1 MARLLMNM
9 SWLTWL
15 TKKYDVFFAVDEIRQ
30 SKRLQ
35 AVFLASWFICFF
47 DLEKRSTYPGI
58 KNHEICWAFFEN
70 CKHYFPFETLP
81 NSYNY
86 MIWNGLIL
94 TLLFAAVWAAIQVR
108 WSLAHFF
115 LGLVLIWKFCLNFI
129 FINSHQTNFEL
140 LHLIPSFIL
149 LFSKNKLFSLRITWA
164 LACLFAARVK
174 LNEGWILGSYFTSLR
189 LGLPLIPKPLIPI
202 VTNAVI
208 LGEIILSYGLI
219 AKNDRVRKIS
229 LSTWLGFHLYSAT
242 FVGFYYP
249 VRCLLF
255 LGTIFAF
262 PQNDS
267 SFAKS
272 ESKRM
277 SLRSWVAIG
286 LIVFINFLP
295 SVVSKDPNLSTEG
308 LDYGFF
314 MINSNYQCLSS
325 VTTLNSSGAAIKN
338 WKSGST
344 AAMNRCFVIDTFQ
357 AIKRQCAQL
366 GPGQKI
372 TWSFL
377 QSQNGGPF
385 YEIIS
390 EPDACALTFNAF
402 APNSWIRTP
411 TEQLI
416 RGYPEKNSAL
426 SVNQIPEIKS
436 LPFELNSNSVLKDH
450 YNLLLLFYKVVWG
463 FIFFLMICAGIKIK
477 LPLSRII
484 KK

>member
-1 MARLLMNM
+1 MKM
-9 SWLTWL
+9 SWLIWL
-15 TKKYDVFFAVDEIRQ
+15 TKKYNSLFAVDEIRQ

-35 AVFLASWFICFF
+35 AVFLASWFICLF
-47 DLEKRSTYPGI
+47 DLEKRSTNPSFKKYAT
-58 KNHEICWAFFEN
+58 CWAYFEN
-70 CKHYFPFETLP
+70 CKDYFPFETLP
-81 NSYNY
+81 NSHNY
-86 MIWNGLIL
+86 LILNGLIL
-94 TLLFAAVWAAIQVR
+94 TLLFAAIWSSIQAR
-108 WSLAHFF
+108 WGSAHFF

-129 FINSHQTNFEL
+129 VINSHQTNFEL
-140 LHLIPSFIL
+140 LHLIPSFVL
-149 LFSKNKLFSLRITWA
+149 LFCRNKLFSLRITWA

-208 LGEIILSYGLI
+208 LGETILSYGLI
-219 AKNDRVRKIS
+219 AKNNRVRQIS
-229 LSTWLGFHLYSAT
+229 LSSWLCFHLYSAT

-249 VRCLLF
+249 VRCLIF

-262 PQNDS
+262 PQYDS

-272 ESKRM
+272 ESKQM

-295 SVVSKDPNLSTEG
+295 SLVSKDPNLSTEG

-314 MINSNYQCLSS
+314 MINSNYQCLNS
-325 VTTLNSSGAAIKN
+325 VTTLNSAGAVIKN
-338 WKSGST
+338 RKSGST

-357 AIKRQCAQL
+357 AIKRQCTHL
-366 GPGQKI
+366 GPGQTI

-402 APNSWIRTP
+402 TPNSWIRIP
-411 TEQLI
+411 ADQLI
-416 RGYPEKNSAL
+416 RGYPEKNSTLAP
-426 SVNQIPEIKS
+426 NHIPEIKA
-436 LPFELNSNSVLKDH
+436 LPFELSSSSVFKDN
-450 YNLLLLFYKVVWG
+450 YNFLLLLYKIVWG
-463 FIFFLMICAGIKIK
+463 LMFFLMICAGIKIK
-477 LPLSRII
+477 LPLLRII